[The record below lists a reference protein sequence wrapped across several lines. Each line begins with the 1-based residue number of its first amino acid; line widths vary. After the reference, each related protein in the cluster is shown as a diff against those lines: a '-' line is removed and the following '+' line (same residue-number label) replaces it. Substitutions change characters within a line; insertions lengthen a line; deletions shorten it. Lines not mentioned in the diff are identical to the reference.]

1 MEEIKYE
8 NIEEIGIELLRKNN
22 AKFYASK
29 LSKIMERMFIAANK
43 MYGITEIDNEYYMK
57 SRALPDRVYY
67 IYSDKLNEV
76 AKNKI
81 FDIVLFKDK
90 PCIWF
95 YSKNAIDMIGEDP
108 GTILVI
114 YEILLKVFKGYR
126 SYNNSLD
133 ISLLHTENKIMH
145 TVMTVRLA
153 KFLQD
158 MYGVIGVDDCRSDIK
173 QLWKLYSEENV
184 DKFIDHIL
192 ENYDNKYYFTNKEY
206 FDSYMILEM

>member
-1 MEEIKYE
+1 MEQIKYE

-22 AKFYASK
+22 SKFYASK
-29 LSKIMERMFIAANK
+29 LSKIMEKMFIASNR
-43 MYGITEIDNEYYMK
+43 MYGITELDNEYYMK

-81 FDIVLFKDK
+81 FDVVLFKDQ

-114 YEILLKVFKGYR
+114 YEILLKIFKEYK
-126 SYNNSLD
+126 SSHNSD
-133 ISLLHTENKIMH
+133 TSFLHVENKIMH
-145 TVMTVRLA
+145 TVMSVRLC
-153 KFLQD
+153 KFLYD
-158 MYGVIGVDDCRSDIK
+158 TYGVIDIDDFRTNIK

-184 DKFIDHIL
+184 DKFINHIL
-192 ENYDNKYYFTNKEY
+192 ENYDNKFYFINKEY
-206 FDSYMILEM
+206 LDSYMLLE